1 MPKLTVS
8 RTLAEVRWQNRSRA
22 GTQARLFSREGE
34 MFAAQR
40 LHHCQLPGT
49 PTHLR
54 LRIEGR
60 TTEFGQ
66 KVFIGLLTVDA
77 LTDQVTGPGLG
88 LSIDPETG
96 MVEDLLGDTGVIGYI
111 RSAPQEVD
119 ADLFMGIEAWIY
131 GRTFIPRLHVN
142 GETVALPAFLTDPG
156 QTLTALAGGEIGAGV
171 LPRLDHTELTLRPLT
186 DDGMANG

>member
-22 GTQARLFSREGE
+22 GTHARLFSRQGE

-40 LHHCQLPGT
+40 LHHCQLPVA
-49 PTHLR
+49 PAHLR

-66 KVFIGLLTVDA
+66 KIFVGLLTLDPF
-77 LTDQVTGPGLG
+77 TDQVTGPGLG
-88 LSIDPETG
+88 ISIDPETG
-96 MVEDLLGDTGVIGYI
+96 MVEDLVGEAGVVGYI
-111 RSAPQEVD
+111 HSAPQEVD
-119 ADLFMGIEAWIY
+119 ADVYLAFEAWVY
-131 GRTFIPRLHVN
+131 GRTFIPRLHLN
-142 GETVALPAFLTDPG
+142 GETIALPAFLTQPG
-156 QTLTALAGGEIGAGV
+156 QTLTALVGGEIGAGV
-171 LPRLDHTELTLRPLT
+171 LPRIDHTELVLRPLD

>member
-1 MPKLTVS
+1 MAKLQVS

-22 GTQARLFSREGE
+22 GTQARLFSRQGE

-40 LHHCQLPGT
+40 LHMCQLPAT
-49 PTHLR
+49 PSQLKVR
-54 LRIEGR
+54 LEGR

-66 KVFIGLLTVDA
+66 KVFIGLLTLDP

-88 LSIDPETG
+88 ISIDPETG
-96 MVEDLLGDTGVIGYI
+96 MVEDLIGAAGVVGYLH
-111 RSAPQEVD
+111 SAPQEVG
-119 ADLFMGIEAWIY
+119 ADLIIGIEAWIY
-131 GRTFIPRLHVN
+131 GRTFIPRLHLN

-171 LPRLDHTELTLRPLT
+171 LPRIDHTELTLRPLA
-186 DDGMANG
+186 DEGMANG

>member
-1 MPKLTVS
+1 MPKLQVS

-22 GTQARLFSREGE
+22 GTHARLFSRQGE
-34 MFAAQR
+34 MFVAQR
-40 LHHCQLPGT
+40 LHHCQLPSV
-49 PTHLR
+49 PAHLR

-66 KVFIGLLTVDA
+66 KIFIGLLTLDS

-88 LSIDPETG
+88 LAIDPETG
-96 MVEDLLGDTGVIGYI
+96 IVEDLLGEAGVIGYI
-111 RSAPQEVD
+111 HSAPQEVD
-119 ADLFMGIEAWIY
+119 ADLFIGVEAWIY
-131 GRTFIPRLHVN
+131 GRTFIPRLHLN
-142 GETVALPAFLTDPG
+142 GETVALPAFLTQPG

-171 LPRLDHTELTLRPLT
+171 LPRIDHTELSLRPLT